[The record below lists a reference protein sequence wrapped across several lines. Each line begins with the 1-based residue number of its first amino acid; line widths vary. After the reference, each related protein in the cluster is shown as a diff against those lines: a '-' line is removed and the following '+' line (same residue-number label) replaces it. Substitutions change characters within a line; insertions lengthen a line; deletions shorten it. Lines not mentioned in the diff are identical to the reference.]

1 MSRPRPTR
9 ADRLERRL
17 EMRDMLRRIAMMALP
32 AFMSSLLVYL
42 MNLLNYVILAAFS
55 NYTSIASY
63 GIVYS
68 YTNLSAGFFVP
79 LTMGTGYMLER
90 MKKENNN
97 HKFQSVVNTMLLF
110 SILFG
115 IGSTLFAYFIAPAY
129 IWQVVTPEEIKE
141 MTTMFLRFFSLTF
154 VPILYFS
161 ISTTVLIQSGE
172 RTAPILSEISALALH
187 AGFSYIFVGLFHW
200 DIRGIAISAI
210 VAQTVG
216 SLINTYQLVQL
227 RQKSIVRPS
236 LRIDWSILRE
246 LNREERTVVFTAF
259 LGGVF
264 TIFLQFFIDELG
276 IPTIAAFSLFFLF
289 QDLLFIPIHALRT
302 PARNLSAEYY
312 DKGGNEALIKVIN
325 PIILLAILYSVL
337 LIPVTRFLGPPLLML
352 FSHDPEVTIIGM
364 RLVNLVSS
372 YYIFYAVSTLLS
384 SSLEGLGK
392 KALTMNINIG
402 FNYFSRF
409 LVLVLAAMLIQGE
422 ESIAICYPVSW
433 ALGTAGLG
441 VYYFASYSKSQKYS
455 I

>member
-1 MSRPRPTR
+1 M
-9 ADRLERRL
+9 
-17 EMRDMLRRIAMMALP
+17 
-32 AFMSSLLVYL
+32 
-42 MNLLNYVILAAFS
+42 LAAFS

-63 GIVYS
+63 GIVDS
-68 YTNLSAGFFVP
+68 YTKRSAGFFVP

-115 IGSTLFAYFIAPAY
+115 IASTLFAYFIAPAY

-259 LGGVF
+259 FGGVF

-302 PARNLSAEYY
+302 PARNMSAEYY

-325 PIILLAILYSVL
+325 PIILLAI
-337 LIPVTRFLGPPLLML
+337 T
-352 FSHDPEVTIIGM
+352 
-364 RLVNLVSS
+364 
-372 YYIFYAVSTLLS
+372 
-384 SSLEGLGK
+384 
-392 KALTMNINIG
+392 
-402 FNYFSRF
+402 
-409 LVLVLAAMLIQGE
+409 
-422 ESIAICYPVSW
+422 
-433 ALGTAGLG
+433 
-441 VYYFASYSKSQKYS
+441 
-455 I
+455 

>member
-1 MSRPRPTR
+1 MTI
-9 ADRLERRL
+9 L
-17 EMRDMLRRIAMMALP
+17 
-32 AFMSSLLVYL
+32 
-42 MNLLNYVILAAFS
+42 YVI
-55 NYTSIASY
+55 
-63 GIVYS
+63 
-68 YTNLSAGFFVP
+68 
-79 LTMGTGYMLER
+79 
-90 MKKENNN
+90 
-97 HKFQSVVNTMLLF
+97 
-110 SILFG
+110 
-115 IGSTLFAYFIAPAY
+115 
-129 IWQVVTPEEIKE
+129 
-141 MTTMFLRFFSLTF
+141 
-154 VPILYFS
+154 
-161 ISTTVLIQSGE
+161 
-172 RTAPILSEISALALH
+172 
-187 AGFSYIFVGLFHW
+187 
-200 DIRGIAISAI
+200 
-210 VAQTVG
+210 
-216 SLINTYQLVQL
+216 
-227 RQKSIVRPS
+227 
-236 LRIDWSILRE
+236 
-246 LNREERTVVFTAF
+246 
-259 LGGVF
+259 
-264 TIFLQFFIDELG
+264 
-276 IPTIAAFSLFFLF
+276 
-289 QDLLFIPIHALRT
+289 LLFIPIHALRT

-409 LVLVLAAMLIQGE
+409 LVLVLAAMLIQGD